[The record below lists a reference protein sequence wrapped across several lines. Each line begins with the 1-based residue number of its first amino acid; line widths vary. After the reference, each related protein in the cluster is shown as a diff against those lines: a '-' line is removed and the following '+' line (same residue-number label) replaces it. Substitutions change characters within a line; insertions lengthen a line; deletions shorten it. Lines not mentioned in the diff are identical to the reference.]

1 VVGVLAGRLEAW
13 RRVPPIEAF
22 FITPRDQASS
32 EAGEAVS
39 IISGFKAGQT
49 RPATT
54 RIGQGRHEF

>member
-1 VVGVLAGRLEAW
+1 VVGVLAGRLDAW
-13 RRVPPIEAF
+13 RRVPHDRGVL
-22 FITPRDQASS
+22 ITPRDQASS

-54 RIGQGRHEF
+54 KIGQGRHEF